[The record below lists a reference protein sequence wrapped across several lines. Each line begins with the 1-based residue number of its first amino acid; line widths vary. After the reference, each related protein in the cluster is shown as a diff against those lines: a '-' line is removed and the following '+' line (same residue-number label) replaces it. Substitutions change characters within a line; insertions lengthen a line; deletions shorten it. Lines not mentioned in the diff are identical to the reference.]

1 MGIMVTND
9 EIILFNSGS
18 DNQDKDKCKTCGKVD
33 IKCIHTQTCPKC
45 RPGVCPA
52 CDREEG
58 I

>member
-9 EIILFNSGS
+9 EIIFFSGKTGS
-18 DNQDKDKCKTCGKVD
+18 TDKDRCKTCGSPD
-33 IKCIHTQTCPKC
+33 IKCLHTQTCSKC
-45 RPGVCPA
+45 RPGTCPT